1 MRIMKFGGSSL
12 ADAASVRK
20 VIAII
25 RDNVSLNGEISVVV
39 SALSG
44 VTNSLAD
51 ICRMIPSDPA
61 GCEQIITDIENRH
74 LSMAAELTPVGMHPS
89 VMAEIITMCNQLSEI
104 VKGASLVGEV
114 TARTRDKILGFGEQ
128 LSAWL
133 VCNILRIE
141 FSELIYTDARLLIK
155 TDSSF
160 GNAKV
165 LFGQS
170 NKLIMDYYNANKG
183 LKVVTGFIASTP
195 EGETTTLGRNGSDY
209 TASILGAA
217 LDADLIEI
225 WTDTDG
231 VLTADPTLVREARNI
246 EQLSY
251 NEAMELSHFGAKVI
265 FPASLQPAME
275 KSIPLL
281 VKNTFNPSHKG
292 TFVCDKP
299 FSDNGFIKGI
309 TSLRNVSLLN
319 IEGSG
324 MVGVAGVAARMFT
337 ALSAER
343 ISVILISQASSEH
356 SICIAL
362 PDLDADKA
370 VVILKDTFSKEL
382 ELGLISSVRCEP
394 ELSIVAVVGENM
406 RHMPGV
412 AARVFAPLGRNGI
425 NIKAISQGSSELNI
439 SFVIAE
445 NDLKKALR
453 ILHQSLFKNEMRQ
466 LNLFIAGTGLVGGR
480 LLDMIP
486 EHNSFLKSQ
495 NIELRV
501 CGIINSRKMLTGIEI
516 PDIGNWRRDIESI
529 AEKADLDLYVNKML
543 KRNFENCVLVDVTGA
558 TEPADYYLK
567 LLSSNISVV
576 AANKIA
582 NSGDFE
588 TYGKLRE
595 AAARRRVSY
604 HYETNVGAGLPVI
617 NVIRN
622 LISGGDKIR
631 RIDAIL
637 SGTLN
642 WLLSEY
648 SGTIRFSELVIRARE
663 LGYTEPDPRLD
674 LSGTDVTRKCLILSR
689 ECGIEMDMADI
700 ETESLIPPGTGSAD
714 LQHFLREL
722 SESESYY
729 HDKYSEAA
737 SSGKKLRYIASIAE
751 GRAKVGLQMVDESH
765 AFYNL
770 KGSGNCIILTTDY
783 YRESPMI
790 ITGPGAGANVTAA
803 GLLADI
809 VRVAEEMRI

>member
-1 MRIMKFGGSSL
+1 MKFGGSSL
-12 ADAASVRK
+12 ADSASVRR
-20 VIAII
+20 VVGII
-25 RDNVSLNGEISVVV
+25 KEQASEDNEVTVVV
-39 SALSG
+39 SAQAG
-44 VTNSLAD
+44 VTDALAALCL
-51 ICRMIPSDPA
+51 IIPTDPA
-61 GCEQIITDIENRH
+61 GSERSITDIENRH
-74 LSMAAELTPVGMHPS
+74 LTMAGELIQVGMQPS

-114 TARTRDKILGFGEQ
+114 TARTRDMILGFGEQ

-133 VCNILRIE
+133 LCNILRME
-141 FSELIYTDARLLIK
+141 FSEVIYTDARQLIK

-160 GNAKV
+160 GSAKV
-165 LFGQS
+165 LFEMS
-170 NKLIMDYYNANKG
+170 NKLIRDYYSENTG

-217 LDADLIEI
+217 MNAGIIEI

-246 EQLSY
+246 GQLSY
-251 NEAMELSHFGAKVI
+251 NEAMELSHFGARVI

-281 VKNTFNPSHKG
+281 VKNTFNPTHKG
-292 TFVCDKP
+292 TLVCDKT

-309 TSLRNVSLLN
+309 SSLRNVSLIN

-362 PDLDADKA
+362 MDQDSGRA
-370 VVILKDTFSKEL
+370 VIILKETFSKEL
-382 ELGLISSVRCEP
+382 ELGLISSVRCESQ
-394 ELSIVAVVGENM
+394 LSIVAVVGENM

-439 SFVIAE
+439 SFVISE

-453 ILHQSLFKNEMRQ
+453 ILHQALFRNEMRQ

-486 EHNSFLKSQ
+486 KHNSFLKRQ

-501 CGIINSRKMLTGIEI
+501 CGIINSRKMLTGSEISDIE
-516 PDIGNWRRDIESI
+516 NWRSDIDSGS
-529 AEKADLDLYVNKML
+529 EKADLDVYINKML
-543 KRNFENCVLVDVTGA
+543 KRNFENCVLVDVTGSA
-558 TEPADYYLK
+558 EPVDYYYK
-567 LLSSNISVV
+567 LLSSNISIV

-582 NSGDFE
+582 NSGTFGM
-588 TYGKLRE
+588 YSRLRE
-595 AAARRRVSY
+595 AAAKRRVSF

-622 LISGGDKIR
+622 LNSGGDTIR
-631 RIDAIL
+631 RIEAIL

-648 SGTIRFSELVIRARE
+648 NGTISFSELVIRARE

-674 LSGTDVTRKCLILSR
+674 LSGTDVARKCLILAR
-689 ECGIEMDMADI
+689 ECGIEMEMKDV
-700 ETESLIPPGTGSAD
+700 ETESLIPSVIGAVGLKDFFS
-714 LQHFLREL
+714 EL
-722 SESESYY
+722 NEAESFYL
-729 HDKYSEAA
+729 DKYTVAA
-737 SSGKKLRYIASIAE
+737 SENKRLRYVATIENGKVIV
-751 GRAKVGLQMVDESH
+751 GLKKVGESH
-765 AFYNL
+765 PFYAL
-770 KGSGNCIILTTDY
+770 RGSGNCIILTTDY
-783 YRESPMI
+783 YKESPMV

-809 VRVAEEMRI
+809 VRVAEEIRI